1 MIYLN
6 SSYDE
11 PKNYMFKMGKNWT
24 VPGMPGKAEPGKGW
38 RIIEEF
44 GSITYCYSSVVA
56 LDNPY

>member
-1 MIYLN
+1 
-6 SSYDE
+6 
-11 PKNYMFKMGKNWT
+11 MFKIGKNWT